1 MKSTRLGQARKDAE
15 RMTLE
20 IDRAAEYTAMER
32 ARQMAKEQ
40 AASSVTQ
47 RSIGSAALGQ
57 LMRQNERRNEAL
69 GTEGIEGGGLNDE
82 RALSA
87 YEQAAEQDSGGG
99 GRLSNTST
107 GEMMRGAATEQEVL
121 AGDARI
127 KELVAIENGYASSD
141 GLEVGA
147 SVAGAESKK
156 EIKERLRDDRE
167 DLEMEA
173 GAGWGHE
180 LLTKGQERLTNEAV
194 KRIDEVVEQ
203 RSMRP
208 GELERARFLGMNAI
222 LATYGRKFGERN

>member
-1 MKSTRLGQARKDAE
+1 MKNTRLGQARKDAE

-32 ARQMAKEQ
+32 ARQLAKEQ

-57 LMRQNERRNEAL
+57 LMRQDERGNEAL

-87 YEQAAEQDSGGG
+87 YEQDARGG
-99 GRLSNTST
+99 GRFFNTSA
-107 GEMMRGAATEQEVL
+107 GETMRGAATEQGVL